1 MQKYVRDKIAPAK
14 HKIDVKQNENANKLM
29 ADICKKGKN
38 LYFHSDSSSKR
49 NRGNSQ
55 EGVAKND

>member
-1 MQKYVRDKIAPAK
+1 
-14 HKIDVKQNENANKLM
+14 M

-55 EGVAKND
+55 EGVAKNDWGLLIKCSKTSNTKLVFLSIKKTW